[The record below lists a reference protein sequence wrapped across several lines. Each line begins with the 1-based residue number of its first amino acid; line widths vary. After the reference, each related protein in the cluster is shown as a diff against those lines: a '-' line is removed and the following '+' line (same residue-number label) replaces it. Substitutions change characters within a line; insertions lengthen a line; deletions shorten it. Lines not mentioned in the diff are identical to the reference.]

1 MPTDFRT
8 YNDPGVTI
16 EAITPPVVFTS
27 AIEPTILAIVGSA
40 PTSRLVTESA
50 VLLSASVA
58 RLVTFGADPETINVI
73 DRLLGTQYVSGA
85 IGSLDTG
92 IADDDSSATVTTYDG
107 VNLVGQFTILIDD
120 EEILVTSGGAG
131 TSQSWTIT
139 RAQNGTDAAAHGQY
153 QVVNTAE
160 SYSDTPSLDV
170 AVLAAPITSTSSV
183 FNVVEATGVQV
194 VTLTGLSGTDNFT
207 LTYDGIAT
215 ATITNGTNYTQA
227 GIKAALEALAA
238 ITDVHV
244 LKADGSDSEIADTGF
259 IVEFFNPDTAVAVLS
274 VTDVSGVTGVVSNR
288 GVLVDTYIDVEGERM
303 DVTAVS
309 GSSPQ
314 TITVTRGFSGT
325 TPKPHG
331 SVHAFE
337 NSGVDYA
344 VRIGAGVDT
353 TYGTNDDTL
362 SLSVLDTARISDGTA
377 VSVTFSATDAAQ
389 FSPALFTDLAQIRDK
404 YGASLTA
411 DGSAINSEVTLAAQ
425 LAFANGATQLILVA
439 TNPND
444 SHPIQ
449 DAIAR
454 LEFEQ
459 SVNVLAVLSG
469 VADDVSY
476 AKSHVDNMA
485 EQGLLR
491 RVYISLDG
499 LSSPAPTSSDFIST
513 AQQLHDERVTVVA
526 PAQFKLDNGTQT
538 PLVIPGYFAAVA
550 VAGLQAGQAPQE
562 PLTRK
567 QVFGFVGINDQ
578 DTQANIFT
586 MQSKGVLVVFQDRLG
601 VLIVKHGLTS
611 DMTSVYTREIS
622 VVTARDR
629 LRDFIQETLD
639 GGAIV
644 GSAQTSETP
653 NMVMA
658 AVSSA
663 LEEARRQGLIF
674 DYSDVQFRFP
684 IPSNP
689 TLIEV
694 RFSYKPTLPLNYI
707 HVQFSIDTSSGTI
720 EFQSINQ
727 NPA

>member
-1 MPTDFRT
+1 VPTDFRT